1 MRRRDFV
8 RRVSGFA
15 TGDLCFLVACVPHGG
30 VHEGAIA
37 VSPTVEWKHVLG
49 LLVPGCLFGPWE
61 VVELIVGR
69 TCACS
74 SRMQCGHRKR
84 KERVQ
89 FV

>member
-1 MRRRDFV
+1 MRRGDFV

-15 TGDLCFLVACVPHGG
+15 TGDLLLVVACVAHGG

-49 LLVPGCLFGPWE
+49 LLVPGCLSGPWE